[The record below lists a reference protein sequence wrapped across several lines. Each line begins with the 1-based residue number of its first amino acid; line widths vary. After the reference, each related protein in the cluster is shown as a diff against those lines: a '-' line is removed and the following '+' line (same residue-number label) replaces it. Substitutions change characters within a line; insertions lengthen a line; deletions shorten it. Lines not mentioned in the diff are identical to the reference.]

1 MQYKESLLDKVKA
14 FVKKV
19 LKPSPIGR
27 VVYPYIQRTWK
38 SYSIPRKRRRL
49 HKYGYDVLARMHGT
63 LSKAGILYY
72 CDAGTLLGFVRDGGF
87 IKNDDDIDICI
98 MPDSVS
104 LSKVLRAFLDAGY
117 GYVHG
122 FDYKGRFLEF
132 TVMDPAHISID
143 VFLHSY
149 NKEDPRYFDEVF
161 LRWFPDR
168 EYPSEKANTGLIFK
182 LLAPRGLKMTKVHG
196 VEVVIP
202 ANAEEVLDSEYGP
215 WRKPDPD
222 FKSDSLKHTE
232 LPGYAY
238 RISLK
243 EALAHK

>member
-14 FVKKV
+14 FVKKI

-27 VVYPYIQRTWK
+27 AVYPCIQKIWK
-38 SYSIPRKRRRL
+38 DYSIPRKRRRL
-49 HKYGYDVLARMHGT
+49 HKYGYEVLSRMHKILT
-63 LSKAGILYY
+63 DAGVQYY

-98 MPDSVS
+98 MPGSAS
-104 LSKVLRAFLDAGY
+104 LPKVLKTFLDAGY

-132 TVMDPAHISID
+132 TVMDPVRISID
-143 VFLHSY
+143 VFMHSSC
-149 NKEDPRYFDEVF
+149 EDDRRFLNEIF

-168 EYPSEKANTGLIFK
+168 EYPSENANTGLLFRF
-182 LLAPRGLKMTKVHG
+182 LAPSGLQTTKVHG

-215 WRKPDPD
+215 WRNPDPS
-222 FKSDSLKHTE
+222 FKSDSLTHTE

-238 RISLK
+238 RITQD
-243 EALAHK
+243 EALNHQ

>member
-1 MQYKESLLDKVKA
+1 MQYKELMLDRIKA

-19 LKPSPIGR
+19 LKPSPVGR
-27 VVYPYIQRTWK
+27 FLYPYIQKLWK
-38 SYSIPRKRRRL
+38 AYSIPRKRRRL
-49 HKYGYDVLARMHGT
+49 HKYGYDVLARMHAT
-63 LSKAGILYY
+63 LTNAGIKYY

-98 MPDSVS
+98 MPGKDSLVN
-104 LSKVLRAFLDAGY
+104 VLRTFLGAGY

-132 TVMDPAHISID
+132 TVMDSIGISID

-149 NKEDPRYFDEVF
+149 NAEDSRYLDEVF

-168 EYPSEKANTGLIFK
+168 EYPNERANTGLLFK
-182 LLAPRGLKMTKVHG
+182 LLAPNGLKMIQVHG

-215 WRKPDPD
+215 WRKPDPN
-222 FKSDSLKHTE
+222 FKSDFLVHTE
-232 LPGYAY
+232 LPDFAY
-238 RISLK
+238 RITK
-243 EALAHK
+243 DEALEHQ